1 MALEFFMNS
10 ALLTI
15 TACLAALLG
24 GYAAFKGRK
33 RLNLALGFTAGL
45 ILGLVAF
52 ELLPEV
58 FRTAQANSIDFKWP
72 MMALVFGFLFIHIL
86 EKTIL
91 IHGAQEGDYSD
102 HRHPAVGVISAAALC
117 AHSFLDGLSIGL
129 AFQVNYTVGTAV
141 AFAVIGH
148 RFADGFN
155 TTNVLIAN
163 KSGKSLAKKILYLAA
178 TMPLAGFLAT
188 KFISP
193 SPAFLAV
200 YLGFFA
206 GFLLYLGASD
216 ILPQAHSK
224 KSSANTILAT
234 VIGTLFMLAISHIA

>member
-1 MALEFFMNS
+1 MNGL
-10 ALLTI
+10 LLTI
-15 TACLAALLG
+15 TACLGALLG
-24 GYAAFKGRK
+24 GYAALKGRK

-52 ELLPEV
+52 ELLPEI
-58 FRTAQANSIDFKWP
+58 FHAAQANSIDFKWP

-86 EKTIL
+86 EKTLL
-91 IHGAQEGDYSD
+91 IHAGQEGDYSA
-102 HRHPAVGVISAAALC
+102 HSHPAVGLVSAAALC
-117 AHSFLDGLSIGL
+117 VHSFLDGLSIGL

-163 KSGKSLAKKILYLAA
+163 KSSSSVAKKILFIAA
-178 TMPLAGFLAT
+178 AMPLLGFLST

-193 SPAFLAV
+193 SQAFLSI

-224 KSSANTILAT
+224 KSSASTILAT
-234 VIGTLFMLAISHIA
+234 VFGALFMLAISHIA